1 MPLAD
6 STSSQLPRSEETWQ
20 VARVRLPVWMEP
32 DDQPPFRPWC
42 VLGLR
47 LPSRALLEDLTPEE
61 AEPAADRIGER
72 LIEVARVLGFLPG
85 RLQVSEAGLADG
97 LRRSLSRDGF
107 PDLNIEWVE
116 SLPEMDEAADTLVR
130 GLFEDDPG
138 LLAGDGVTLDQVAS
152 FAEAAASL
160 TRAEPWRHLGEMDR
174 IQVEAPEWGLTRS
187 ACVLGWAGPERGI
200 LFIPEPRELTAKL
213 LLGGIVAKEPWMV
226 HCVASWMIPPHDLY
240 LWEKHGLAL
249 AGEEDYPRVVTPAD
263 ESRRP
268 DSRLLGFFESVL
280 RALAVTTE
288 DEMDSGSWEKTVETG
303 LGPVRLT
310 LILPDLLHPPEPG
323 WDDDLGDLSDE
334 EWLDDEFLEDEEE
347 LVSTLA
353 AADGTDG
360 MAETEEEPPS
370 SELEAQ
376 RLVYQ
381 AWEAIGRRRVALA
394 RQALALWP
402 GCADAWMLLA
412 EHERDPERAVSLYS
426 RAVEEAGR
434 TLPVLLDDCVGL
446 DDWAGH
452 ETRPYLSA
460 RFGLAEALWQADR
473 SEEAIAHF
481 QELLRL
487 DPKDS
492 LGARNR
498 LVDALLLLDRD
509 GEAVRVLDAHP
520 DEIRAHSVYS
530 RTLLAFRREGDSP
543 GARNCLTL
551 ALARNRFVPECLLAD
566 GIPPELPSPFLR
578 PGDRSEAVL
587 YAMAS
592 SGVWY
597 STPGA
602 IDWLRERV
610 SASPKAGSGK
620 PGKNRKKKKG
630 RR

>member
-20 VARVRLPVWMEP
+20 VARLLLPVWMEP

-47 LPSRALLEDLTPEE
+47 LPSLALLEELTPEE
-61 AEPAADRIGER
+61 TKPAADRIGEM
-72 LIEVARVLGFLPG
+72 LVGAAGVLGFLPG
-85 RLQVSEAGLADG
+85 RLQVAEAGLVED
-97 LRRSLSRDGF
+97 LRRFLSGQGLQGLDV
-107 PDLNIEWVE
+107 EQAE
-116 SLPEMDEAADTLVR
+116 SLPEIEKAIDALVR
-130 GLFEDDPG
+130 GLFEEDPG

-152 FAEAAASL
+152 FAGAAASFL
-160 TRAEPWRHLGEMDR
+160 RAEPWRHLGEMDR
-174 IQVEAPEWGLTRS
+174 IQVEATEWGLERF
-187 ACVLGWAGPERGI
+187 ACVLGWAGLEHGI
-200 LFIPEPRELTAKL
+200 LFMPDPSEFTAKL
-213 LLGGIVAKEPWMV
+213 LLGGIVAEEPWMV
-226 HCVASWMIPPHDLY
+226 HSVASWMIPPHDLY

-249 AGEEDYPRVVTPAD
+249 AGEEDYLRVVTPAG

-288 DEMDSGSWEKTVETG
+288 DEMDSGHWEKTVETG
-303 LGPVRLT
+303 LGPVRLA
-310 LILPDLLHPPEPG
+310 LSLPDLLDPPEPD

-347 LVSTLA
+347 LVSALA
-353 AADGTDG
+353 AAEESDG
-360 MAETEEEPPS
+360 MAMEEIEEPPT
-370 SELEAQ
+370 SEMEAQ

-381 AWEAIGRRRVALA
+381 AWESIGRRRVALA

-402 GCADAWMLLA
+402 GCADAWVLLA
-412 EHERDPERAVSLYS
+412 EHERDPAQAVSLYS

-434 TLPVLLDDCVGL
+434 ALPILF

-492 LGARNR
+492 LGARSR
-498 LVDALLLLDRD
+498 LADALLPDSD
-509 GEAVRVLDAHP
+509 G
-520 DEIRAHSVYS
+520 
-530 RTLLAFRREGDSP
+530 SP
-543 GARNCLTL
+543 
-551 ALARNRFVPECLLAD
+551 
-566 GIPPELPSPFLR
+566 
-578 PGDRSEAVL
+578 
-587 YAMAS
+587 
-592 SGVWY
+592 
-597 STPGA
+597 
-602 IDWLRERV
+602 
-610 SASPKAGSGK
+610 
-620 PGKNRKKKKG
+620 KKG